1 MNQNHKWVLWRQWT
15 TAEYVVLVSVSVN
28 SCVFISMAMAMMMAE
43 SMSIPVFMSKSMV
56 YLLVTSVLMAT
67 VVTMFMSMA
76 VGNSY
81 LW

>member
-28 SCVFISMAMAMMMAE
+28 SCVFISMAMAMMMAV
-43 SMSIPVFMSKSMV
+43 SMHKPVFMSMV